1 MRAPIVKTII
11 TFGTFDIFH
20 VGHLAI
26 LQRAKALG
34 DRLVVGVSSDRLN
47 LQKKQRNP
55 IYSES
60 ERIAIL
66 RNIKDVD
73 DVFLEESLEEKA
85 EYIQNY
91 RADILAMG
99 DDWEGHFDHFR
110 DICEVVYFPR
120 TPSISTTEIIEI
132 VRSVRR

>member
-1 MRAPIVKTII
+1 VKTII

-85 EYIQNY
+85 EYIQYY
-91 RADILAMG
+91 RADILVMG

>member
-1 MRAPIVKTII
+1 MKTII

-85 EYIQNY
+85 EYIQYY
-91 RADILAMG
+91 RADILVMG
-99 DDWEGHFDHFR
+99 DDWEGHFNHFR

>member
-20 VGHLAI
+20 IGHLAI

>member
-1 MRAPIVKTII
+1 MKTII

-66 RNIKDVD
+66 HNIKDVD

-85 EYIQNY
+85 KYIQNY

>member
-1 MRAPIVKTII
+1 MKTII

-110 DICEVVYFPR
+110 DICEVVY
-120 TPSISTTEIIEI
+120 
-132 VRSVRR
+132 

>member
-1 MRAPIVKTII
+1 MKTII

-99 DDWEGHFDHFR
+99 DDWEGHFDHFAIFVKSFTSHVHR
-110 DICEVVYFPR
+110 LFQPQKLLKLFDL
-120 TPSISTTEIIEI
+120 
-132 VRSVRR
+132 

>member
-132 VRSVRR
+132 VRSIRR

>member
-1 MRAPIVKTII
+1 MKTII

-85 EYIQNY
+85 KYIQNY

>member
-1 MRAPIVKTII
+1 MKTII

-85 EYIQNY
+85 EYIQYY
-91 RADILAMG
+91 RADILVMG

>member
-47 LQKKQRNP
+47 LRKKQRNP

-85 EYIQNY
+85 KYIQNY

>member
-99 DDWEGHFDHFR
+99 DDWEGHFDYFR

>member
-1 MRAPIVKTII
+1 MKTII

-26 LQRAKALG
+26 LQRAKALS

-85 EYIQNY
+85 KYIQNY

>member
-20 VGHLAI
+20 IGHLAI

-85 EYIQNY
+85 KYIQNY

>member
-1 MRAPIVKTII
+1 MKTII

-73 DVFLEESLEEKA
+73 DVFLEESLEEK
-85 EYIQNY
+85 
-91 RADILAMG
+91 
-99 DDWEGHFDHFR
+99 
-110 DICEVVYFPR
+110 
-120 TPSISTTEIIEI
+120 
-132 VRSVRR
+132 

>member
-1 MRAPIVKTII
+1 MKTII

-132 VRSVRR
+132 VGQVFNMLIMV

>member
-1 MRAPIVKTII
+1 MKTII

-20 VGHLAI
+20 IGHLAI

-85 EYIQNY
+85 KYIQNY

>member
-1 MRAPIVKTII
+1 VKTII

-47 LQKKQRNP
+47 LQKKLRNP

>member
-85 EYIQNY
+85 KYIQNY

>member
-1 MRAPIVKTII
+1 MKTII

-120 TPSISTTEIIEI
+120 SPSISTTEIIEI

>member
-1 MRAPIVKTII
+1 MKTII

>member
-110 DICEVVYFPR
+110 DICEVVLLPHVHRLFQPQKLLKLFDL
-120 TPSISTTEIIEI
+120 
-132 VRSVRR
+132 

>member
-47 LQKKQRNP
+47 LQKKLRNP